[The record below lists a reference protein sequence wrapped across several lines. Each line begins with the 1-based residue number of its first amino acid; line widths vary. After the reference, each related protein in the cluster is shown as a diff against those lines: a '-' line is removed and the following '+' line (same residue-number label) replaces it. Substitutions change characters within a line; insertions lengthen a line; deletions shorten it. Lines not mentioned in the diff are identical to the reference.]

1 MVAALSGNLLE
12 ISMRHI
18 QMILIASLLLA
29 LPATALADVWGLEAG
44 ETVNVT
50 DDTSRAVALLL
61 EQGLAEEG
69 VTVLRAR
76 PGTSTREFFARE
88 ADAVVRYSIIGI
100 GATTKV
106 SVQLL
111 DESGTADSAFSLS
124 SNTQDDLDTICARLA
139 RSLVSGKAPREGE
152 SIYEVTEQEQQPLR
166 QKKSNTY
173 YGFKI
178 LGVTALTSELTRAP
192 LKFGVGVF
200 ALYDPRFFFAELF
213 ANISGGSHEDFQ
225 EFSTEFGVAGYVP
238 FTKSTICPYAG
249 LGVALATRTA
259 NWSGRSTNLDGG
271 LTGSAS
277 LGLIIG
283 RTSDVT
289 LRTELRYFVDTFDVD
304 KEFSS
309 GLMYF
314 AAIGF

>member
-1 MVAALSGNLLE
+1 VLLSFL
-12 ISMRHI
+12 
-18 QMILIASLLLA
+18 LLLA
-29 LPATALADVWGLEAG
+29 LPTTAFAAVWGLEAG
-44 ETVNVT
+44 ETVNVSA
-50 DDTSRAVALLL
+50 DTTRAVALLL
-61 EQGLAEEG
+61 EQNLTEAG
-69 VTVLRAR
+69 VTVLRGSSDAR
-76 PGTSTREFFARE
+76 TSAFFAKG
-88 ADAVVRYSIIGI
+88 ADGVVRYSIVGM

-111 DESGTADSAFSLS
+111 DEDGRAQSAFGLS
-124 SNTQDDLDTICARLA
+124 SSTQDDLDTVCSRLA
-139 RSLVSGKAPREGE
+139 RSLVSGTAPREGE
-152 SIYEVTEQEQQPLR
+152 DIYGVTKQEQAPLR

-178 LGVTALTSELTRAP
+178 LGITSLTSELTRAP
-192 LKFGVGVF
+192 LKFGVGAF
-200 ALYDPRFFFAELF
+200 ALYDPRYFFAELF
-213 ANISGGSHEDFQ
+213 AHISGGSQDDFQ
-225 EFSTEFGVAGYVP
+225 EFSTEVGVAGYYP
-238 FTKSTICPYAG
+238 FTKTAVCPYAG

-259 NWSGRSTNLDGG
+259 NWSGRSNNLDGG
-271 LTGSAS
+271 LSVAAS
-277 LGLIIG
+277 IGLLLG